1 MAAINKEIIRLEN
14 LVDSDLVWKL
24 PSSVND
30 LDLPDRFTFPF
41 YYEPHPLTIEASKI
55 LQNYLQSQEDWEHNF
70 GLEEGMDGLVIGKM
84 FGVLVVQKEDGSL
97 GFLAAFSGK
106 LAGGNHHKG
115 FVPPVF
121 DILTEGGFFRTGED
135 ELNAINRKIEA
146 LEVDENFLQLSAL
159 LKKEKETAE
168 EELEGERNK
177 MKAAKKARKERR
189 ENGRQ
194 SLPPEQFERLQEEL
208 KNESLGQRYVYKKMS
223 KEWNEKLDEIE
234 SQLKPLQEEIA
245 FLKKDRKKK
254 SSALQRQLF
263 EQYYFLN
270 QAGKK
275 KSLADIFELAEP
287 STPPSGAGEC
297 AAPKL
302 LQYAFLHN
310 LKPIAMAEFW
320 WGQSPS
326 SEIRKHGHFYP
337 ACRGKCE
344 PILGHMLEGIETD
357 DNPMLES
364 PTLENDIETIYED
377 DFLLVI
383 NKPAEFLS
391 VPGKQITDSI
401 YERMKNKFPYASGP
415 LVVHRLDMSTSGIM
429 LISKSKDSHKYLQE
443 QFIKRKV
450 KKRYVALLDGIIAE
464 DEGLID
470 LPLRVDLDDRPR
482 QLVCYEYGK
491 PAQTQW
497 KVLAR
502 KDGKTRIHFFPITGR
517 THQLRVHAAHPKGL
531 NTPIIGDDLYGTKAN
546 RLHLHA
552 EWIQFRHPGTKEL
565 VEFTIE
571 AEF

>member
-24 PSSVND
+24 PSSLND

-464 DEGLID
+464 DKGLID

-497 KVLAR
+497 KVLER
-502 KDGKTRIHFFPITGR
+502 KDGKTRIHFFHHRQNPSIEGTCC
-517 THQLRVHAAHPKGL
+517 HPKGSTL
-531 NTPIIGDDLYGTKAN
+531 RLSEMTYGTKAN
-546 RLHLHA
+546 QIA
-552 EWIQFRHPGTKEL
+552 F
-565 VEFTIE
+565 
-571 AEF
+571 AC